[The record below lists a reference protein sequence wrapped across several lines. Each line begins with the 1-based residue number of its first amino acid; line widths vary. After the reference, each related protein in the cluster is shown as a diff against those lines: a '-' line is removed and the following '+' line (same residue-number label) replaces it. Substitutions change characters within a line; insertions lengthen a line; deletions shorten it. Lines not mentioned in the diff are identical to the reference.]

1 MRVGDK
7 LHPYVALNME
17 TEEGEVSTEYQ
28 SDQLEDR
35 VTYVG

>member
-7 LHPYVALNME
+7 LHSYLATDMM

-35 VTYVG
+35 VAYVG